1 MQLFHAL
8 GGAMLAAVGTSMLI
22 RSQRTLN
29 QYRISLEW
37 PTVTGKIVRS
47 TLREE
52 TDSEGTSYRA
62 DLEFEYSV
70 SNNVLRSTQ
79 HTGGKLFADSEECA
93 RQIVKDFPVGKS
105 IEVHVDPRKPMSGV
119 LNTGQPQHMIVLKRI
134 GAVALAAGLAI
145 ILYSIF
151 LT

>member
-8 GGAMLAAVGTSMLI
+8 GGAMLAVVGTTMLI
-22 RSQRTLN
+22 RSRRKLN
-29 QYRISLEW
+29 QYRLSLEW
-37 PTVTGKIVRS
+37 PTVNGKIVRS
-47 TLREE
+47 TLHEE
-52 TDSEGTSYRA
+52 TGSEGISYRA

-79 HTGGKLFADSEECA
+79 HTGGKLFEDAEECA
-93 RQIVKDFPVGKS
+93 RQIVKDFPIGKS
-105 IEVHVDPRKPMSGV
+105 IAVHVDPRRPTSGI
-119 LNTGQPQHMIVLKRI
+119 LYTGKPQHMIVLRRI

-145 ILYSIF
+145 ILYNIF

>member
-1 MQLFHAL
+1 MQLFYVL
-8 GGAMLAAVGTSMLI
+8 GGVMFTVVGITMLI
-22 RSQRTLN
+22 RSGRKLD
-29 QYRISLEW
+29 QYRLSLKW

-47 TLREE
+47 ILQEE

-79 HTGGKLFADSEECA
+79 HTGGKLFADAEECA

-105 IEVHVDPRKPMSGV
+105 IAVHVDPHKPISGV
-119 LNTGQPQHMIVLKRI
+119 LNTGQPHHMVVLRRI
-134 GAVALAAGLAI
+134 GAVALAAGLAL